1 MLCLFSKSN
10 PQKGRWSTLPEN
22 TAINALP
29 MIGTG
34 DRTATLQADR
44 SIPTLGQR
52 WCWILYNS
60 QVVDRV
66 ITIVHHSRYYVSICH
81 YMSLYV
87 YDIKKYTDNVMVF
100 TLRCYLVVQYI
111 ISLQG
116 QTKTLRVHGTT
127 GTTGARPNLKKKQNT
142 INKGNLEDVTK
153 FIQILCTKV
162 CKNPIPKPLG
172 IIFWSLMPF
181 EI

>member
-1 MLCLFSKSN
+1 MSKMLCLFSKSN
-10 PQKGRWSTLPEN
+10 PQKGRWSTLPED

-66 ITIVHHSRYYVSICH
+66 ITIVHHSRYYVTICH

-87 YDIKKYTDNVMVF
+87 YDIKKN
-100 TLRCYLVVQYI
+100 
-111 ISLQG
+111 
-116 QTKTLRVHGTT
+116 
-127 GTTGARPNLKKKQNT
+127 
-142 INKGNLEDVTK
+142 
-153 FIQILCTKV
+153 IQIMSWFSHSDAISWYSISFHFKA
-162 CKNPIPKPLG
+162 KPRLWG
-172 IIFWSLMPF
+172 SMEQLEQLEQDQIWRKSRIQ
-181 EI
+181 